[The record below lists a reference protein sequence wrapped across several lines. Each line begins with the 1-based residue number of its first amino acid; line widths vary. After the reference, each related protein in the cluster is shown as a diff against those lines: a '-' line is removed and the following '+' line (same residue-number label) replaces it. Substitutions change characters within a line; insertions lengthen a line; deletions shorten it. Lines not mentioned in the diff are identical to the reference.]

1 MSTSKQT
8 KVFGK
13 HSLRDCSQPPRRVVF
28 HQGRWRYV
36 PSSLSS
42 AASSSSSIT
51 HRRLRTTTSNDI
63 SSTDEKYTHRD
74 PICYY
79 DMAAVLIMML
89 FIMSLFMLSN
99 LTIGF
104 HMLVYEIV
112 MIYVL
117 ILTSKLHPFLT
128 MVSLSDSS
136 RITFQNSHIML

>member
-1 MSTSKQT
+1 M
-8 KVFGK
+8 
-13 HSLRDCSQPPRRVVF
+13 L
-28 HQGRWRYV
+28 
-36 PSSLSS
+36 
-42 AASSSSSIT
+42 
-51 HRRLRTTTSNDI
+51 
-63 SSTDEKYTHRD
+63 
-74 PICYY
+74 
-79 DMAAVLIMML
+79 L